1 MSGELARRTVARPAR
16 RRFSTLGFLTD
27 DVVQEARSLRDAG
40 PPGDLAVDLRRSANF
55 NSEHLLPILLDLHR
69 RHGPVFETRVVHH
82 RLTFLVG
89 AAATTYALLEH
100 PEHFSWREGHL
111 GQLAPLLGD
120 GLLTT
125 DEDYHDRARRLI
137 MPAFHRGQ
145 IDASVTIMAEET
157 ETRAAA
163 FSPGETVDVYQW
175 TRETSLR
182 ISLRAL
188 LGVDPDDRDS
198 GAAIARH
205 FQRALGFYGL
215 DLYSRLLRGP
225 GTPWARMRAARG
237 RLDEF
242 VHAAIAQRRHEGVGA
257 RSDIL
262 SGLLRAS
269 AENSDGLSDEEIRDQ
284 LITLLFAGHDTSSST
299 VAFALW
305 ELARRPELLECLREE
320 QARVLGAGAL
330 MAEHVDGRS
339 LPELER
345 VIDET
350 LRRYPPAFIGARR
363 AVENIEVEGVPIRRG
378 SYVQI
383 AYWAT
388 QHLDELFPD
397 PFAFRPERWSRE
409 MRAAL
414 PRGAYS
420 PFGGGSRICIGK
432 RFGLTAVRTILTSLL
447 RHHDIGM
454 APGFE
459 LHLRLEPTLSPRDG
473 LPLRV
478 TPR

>member
-1 MSGELARRTVARPAR
+1 
-16 RRFSTLGFLTD
+16 
-27 DVVQEARSLRDAG
+27 
-40 PPGDLAVDLRRSANF
+40 
-55 NSEHLLPILLDLHR
+55 
-69 RHGPVFETRVVHH
+69 
-82 RLTFLVG
+82 
-89 AAATTYALLEH
+89 
-100 PEHFSWREGHL
+100 
-111 GQLAPLLGD
+111 
-120 GLLTT
+120 
-125 DEDYHDRARRLI
+125 
-137 MPAFHRGQ
+137 
-145 IDASVTIMAEET
+145 
-157 ETRAAA
+157 
-163 FSPGETVDVYQW
+163 
-175 TRETSLR
+175 
-182 ISLRAL
+182 
-188 LGVDPDDRDS
+188 
-198 GAAIARH
+198 
-205 FQRALGFYGL
+205 
-215 DLYSRLLRGP
+215 
-225 GTPWARMRAARG
+225 MRAARG

-242 VHAAIAQRRHEGVGA
+242 VHAAIAQRRHEGVGT

-305 ELARRPELLECLREE
+305 ELAHRPDLLERLREE
-320 QARVLGAGAL
+320 QTRVLGAGAL